1 MQLSPATL
9 DALKNFATI
18 NQGIVVEE
26 GSQRLKTM
34 SPSKTIFAKAQID
47 DEFPQE
53 FAIYDLSEFLS
64 TLSLFDVPDLKFDD
78 ERFVTIEEASENKQM
93 VPSCH
98 YHFASKNL
106 VVYPEKDI
114 ESVPSKEV
122 EFTFK
127 QNDLARLQKAAS
139 TLGVPD
145 MIVTREND
153 QLVVKVTDKGN
164 DSSNDYKVPVGDY
177 TGNEEDE
184 FEFHFRM
191 DNLKMMKGDYDVAIS
206 AKNIAHLTNND
217 LGVEYFIALEG
228 TSYSNFEG

>member
-1 MQLSPATL
+1 MKLSPVTV
-9 DALKNFATI
+9 DTLKNFATI

-26 GSQRLKTM
+26 GTQQLKTM

-53 FAIYDLSEFLS
+53 FAIYDLAEFLS
-64 TLSLFDVPDLKFDD
+64 TLGLFKEPNLTFND
-78 ERFVTIEEASENKQM
+78 ERYLTIEEAAEDKQM

-114 ESVPSKEV
+114 DRVPSTEV
-122 EFTFK
+122 SFTLK
-127 QNDLARLQKAAS
+127 QDDLNQLQKAAA

-145 MIVTREND
+145 LIVTREAD
-153 QLVVKVTDKGN
+153 QLIMKVTEKNN
-164 DSSNDYKVPVGDY
+164 DSANDYKVPVGDY
-177 TGNEEDE
+177 MGSENDE

-191 DNLKMMKGDYDVAIS
+191 DNLKMMRGDYEVAIS
-206 AKNIAHLTNND
+206 AKNIAHLKNED
-217 LGVEYFIALEG
+217 LGVGYFIALEG
-228 TSYSNFEG
+228 SSHHNFDG